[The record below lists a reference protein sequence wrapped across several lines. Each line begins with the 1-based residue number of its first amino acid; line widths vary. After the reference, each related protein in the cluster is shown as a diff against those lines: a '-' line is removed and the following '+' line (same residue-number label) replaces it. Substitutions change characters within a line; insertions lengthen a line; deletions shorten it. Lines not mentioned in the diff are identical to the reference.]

1 MVCHVLING
10 RVARPKRVG
19 SRGRTG
25 TRDLVWSHV
34 MSGDLIGVRGSRDGT
49 RDLFP
54 ESRACFSGSRGGIL
68 VFTIWL

>member
-19 SRGRTG
+19 SRGRIG
-25 TRDLVWSHV
+25 AHDPIWSRV
-34 MSGDLIGVRGSRDGT
+34 MSGDLIGVGGSHVWTRDSFPGSR
-49 RDLFP
+49 
-54 ESRACFSGSRGGIL
+54 AYFSGSREGIL